1 MSKNWPNNPRGGS
14 FPTNVVELVK
24 VDVNLK
30 RNWKSLRDLLIEMKW
45 WTCFFFHIL

>member
-1 MSKNWPNNPRGGS
+1 
-14 FPTNVVELVK
+14 
-24 VDVNLK
+24 LK